1 MQNSLIVFVKN
12 PIEGQVKTRLAA
24 STGHPAATVVYRKL
38 LKHTGSVVNSS
49 QQIYDF
55 DCQVYYASA
64 PPNTPTWGYENQ
76 VQRGDD
82 LGQRMYNVLAE
93 HHAKGYD
100 AAVLIGSDCLEI
112 GPHHLTAAF
121 EALKTYDVVIGP
133 ANDGGYYLI
142 GTTKPLPYLFEGIH
156 WSSATVLSETLLKI
170 KANQASLYLLES
182 LNDLDDYEDYRKA
195 KKRLR
200 KIEI

>member
-1 MQNSLIVFVKN
+1 MNASL
-12 PIEGQVKTRLAA
+12 
-24 STGHPAATVVYRKL
+24 
-38 LKHTGSVVNSS
+38 
-49 QQIYDF
+49 QIYDF

-64 PPNTPTWGYENQ
+64 PPIASTWGYKNQ
-76 VQRGDD
+76 VQKGDD
-82 LGQRMYNVLAE
+82 LGQRMQNALAE
-93 HHAKGYD
+93 QHSKGYE

-112 GPHHLTAAF
+112 EPRHLIAAF
-121 EALKTYDVVIGP
+121 EALKTHDIVIGP

-142 GTTKPLPYLFEGIH
+142 GTTKPLPYLFEDIH
-156 WSSATVLSETLLKI
+156 WSSKTVLSETLSKI

-195 KKRLR
+195 EKKLR